1 WNSPSWSEPIVERI
15 FARSA
20 GPALVCTS
28 MSVPPMK
35 SMPKFS
41 PWKKY
46 SAIAAIDS
54 IADTGKLMR
63 RKRMK
68 SNFVSS
74 GTMRRRRTARLSSGS
89 FYVEHELLWNTK
101 CFLQSSDRHDA
112 RTPQPHPIGDDQPG

>member
-1 WNSPSWSEPIVERI
+1 
-15 FARSA
+15 
-20 GPALVCTS
+20 
-28 MSVPPMK
+28 
-35 SMPKFS
+35 MPKLS

-112 RTPQPHPIGDDQPG
+112 RTPQPHPIGDDQPGQGESREQRGDDADAERHRKAAHR